1 MDETVKHA
9 MSSPTVSVVMSVF
22 NGERFLSE
30 TIDSVLNQ
38 TFRDFEFVIV
48 DDGSTD
54 ATADI
59 LSRYVLRDGRIRV
72 LRNGKKG
79 RAASLNLGISL
90 ANGKYVANI
99 DADDLAMPRRLEE
112 QVAFMGKNPEVGVLG
127 GAFEL
132 ITDSGEVI
140 DIVRHPLEDSQIR
153 SAMFRYNPICHSS
166 VILRK
171 DFVLASEGYRSA
183 FEPSE
188 DYDLWLR
195 MSERGRLANLNN
207 VLVRYRV
214 HANQLSVRK
223 LEHQTLCVLAAS
235 AAAEQRRSGRP
246 DPLADVQE
254 ITPQVVESLGV
265 APQKIHTAIVEAHGG
280 WISQLKDINSEATL
294 ELVEK
299 LTQLSR
305 SGPVEPRILA
315 DAWLAAARIHY
326 RQKEPA
332 RALAFAGR
340 ALLFRPIDPIR
351 RTFRVRLWHPLL
363 NFSRPIRHT
372 LGLRQKSAKA
382 TDKEVNVHK
391 DLAGMKAMFAWF
403 ENLCWRVHPSSRPL
417 VFDVGANTGA
427 KTEQYLRNGARVVCF
442 EPQSAC
448 VDALRERFRGNGR
461 VVVVPTALGAHIGE
475 AEMSICTE
483 ANTIS
488 TFADAWKAG
497 RFKDKIWDRA
507 EVVPVTTLDAAI
519 DRHGMPFYCKID
531 VEGFEQSVLSGLTR
545 QIPVLSF
552 EFCAEGLDQTQACL
566 DLLSR
571 LGYAAF
577 NACSGDSRVYVLR
590 SAVSSAELMNHL
602 RSMSDPLA
610 WGDVY
615 AAVGLRMPDSRLLP
629 RQ

>member
-38 TFRDFEFVIV
+38 SFRDFEFVIV

-112 QVAFMGKNPEVGVLG
+112 QVAFMEKNPEVGVLG

-195 MSERGRLANLNN
+195 MSERGRLANLHN

-223 LEHQTLCVLAAS
+223 LERQTLCVLAAS

-246 DPLADVQE
+246 DPLADVRE

-326 RQKEPA
+326 KQKEPA

-340 ALLFRPIDPIR
+340 ALLFGPTDSIR
-351 RTFRVRLWHPLL
+351 RAFRIRLWHPLL
-363 NFSRPIRHT
+363 NFTRPIRHT
-372 LGLRQKSAKA
+372 LGLRKKM
-382 TDKEVNVHK
+382 NVHK
-391 DLAGMKAMFAWF
+391 ESAEKNNDCRDWADREFAA
-403 ENLCWRVHPSSRPL
+403 PSPHFVKQKVL
-417 VFDVGANTGA
+417 
-427 KTEQYLRNGARVVCF
+427 LRNGLRDATWVETGTYMGDTTSVLSKVAKMVYSIEPEPTLFSKAEQKFSDTSNVKIIKGLSEDVFPRLLPTIGGDICF
-442 EPQSAC
+442 WLDGHYSAGITFKGPQETPIIDELA
-448 VDALRERFRGNGR
+448 AIGRNITHMGR
-461 VVVVPTALGAHIGE
+461 VVVMVDDVRCFDPRNPEFSAYPAVDVLVDWARKHNLIWHIE
-475 AEMSICTE
+475 HDIFIAK
-483 ANTIS
+483 N
-488 TFADAWKAG
+488 
-497 RFKDKIWDRA
+497 
-507 EVVPVTTLDAAI
+507 P
-519 DRHGMPFYCKID
+519 
-531 VEGFEQSVLSGLTR
+531 
-545 QIPVLSF
+545 
-552 EFCAEGLDQTQACL
+552 
-566 DLLSR
+566 
-571 LGYAAF
+571 
-577 NACSGDSRVYVLR
+577 
-590 SAVSSAELMNHL
+590 
-602 RSMSDPLA
+602 
-610 WGDVY
+610 
-615 AAVGLRMPDSRLLP
+615 
-629 RQ
+629 